1 MIEIKSAAPDTAHAL
16 CAQADAVLEMVE
28 RGERLG
34 YVCMN
39 YTDDMVFVSELH
51 APDAPL
57 TDALLRA
64 ALNAARAAGAE
75 TARIDDAVLV
85 RFMQNKGYFGKTGKT
100 SLEIT
105 AFFEKSVCK
114 G

>member
-39 YTDDMVFVSELH
+39 
-51 APDAPL
+51 
-57 TDALLRA
+57 
-64 ALNAARAAGAE
+64 
-75 TARIDDAVLV
+75 
-85 RFMQNKGYFGKTGKT
+85 
-100 SLEIT
+100 
-105 AFFEKSVCK
+105 
-114 G
+114 